1 MCKSVL
7 FIELSYVG
15 KGQYIR
21 KIKIHGRGRFGIM
34 HDVYSHY
41 FLVLREGDPPV
52 KKKKEDHPIYITR
65 KLIMKGPRSI
75 PNAL

>member
-1 MCKSVL
+1 
-7 FIELSYVG
+7 
-15 KGQYIR
+15 
-21 KIKIHGRGRFGIM
+21 M